1 MIQQLEIN
9 EHGFSVRQVDEDDS
23 APTYEML
30 MQTSVDYKDPIDSS
44 RDSGLPQMV
53 EFRMEQD

>member
-1 MIQQLEIN
+1 M
-9 EHGFSVRQVDEDDS
+9 RQVDEDDS

-53 EFRMEQD
+53 EFSMEQD